1 MTDARRRLEA
11 ERDQALHRLDLLAQQ
26 FEGVVAAAR
35 DSNADDEH
43 DPEGATIAYER
54 SQLDA
59 LISAAR
65 RSLSEI
71 DAAITRLD
79 DGTYG
84 ACERCG
90 EPIAAGRLEARP
102 LARRCISCAARS

>member
-1 MTDARRRLEA
+1 MADLRALLHA
-11 ERDQALHRLDLLAQQ
+11 ERDQARRRLDLLTRQ
-26 FEGVVAAAR
+26 FDGIVAAAL

-59 LISAAR
+59 LVSQAQS
-65 RSLSEI
+65 SLAEI

-84 ACERCG
+84 VCERCG
-90 EPIAAGRLEARP
+90 EPIGAGRLEARP
-102 LARRCISCAARS
+102 LARRCISCAVLT

>member
-1 MTDARRRLEA
+1 MADLRALLQA
-11 ERDQALHRLDLLAQQ
+11 ERDQARRRLDLLTRQ
-26 FEGVVAAAR
+26 FDGIVAAAR

-59 LISAAR
+59 LVSQAQS
-65 RSLSEI
+65 SLVEI
-71 DAAITRLD
+71 DAAIARLD

-84 ACERCG
+84 VCERCG
-90 EPIAAGRLEARP
+90 EPIGTGRLEARP
-102 LARRCISCAARS
+102 LARRCISCAALT